1 VVLSNFK
8 KISHAISARDINN
21 LNFGRNVKKD
31 FLRKIVEDKKRE
43 IALAKQLMPESMLRE
58 KAFVPRKRRPFF
70 KKLEHPGL
78 SGVNIIAEIKRA
90 SPSKGDIRANLDT
103 AAYAAAY
110 ESGGAAAI
118 SVLTDGPHF
127 KGSPEDLRIARKTT
141 SLPVLRKDFL
151 ISAYQI
157 FESAVMAADA
167 VLLIVRILSLQQLK
181 DYLSLCNEL
190 ALDALVEIYSERDVE
205 KASLAGARLI
215 GINNRNLKS
224 FETDIET
231 AIRMTSLLDKNQVAV
246 AASGIRSRKDIDL
259 IIYSGIW
266 NFLIGESLVR
276 ADNTEKFLESLHGN
290 KPLSISN
297 R

>member
-1 VVLSNFK
+1 MPM
-8 KISHAISARDINN
+8 
-21 LNFGRNVKKD
+21 KKD
-31 FLRKIVEDKKRE
+31 FLRQIVEDKKRE
-43 IALAKQLMPESMLRE
+43 VAVAKQLMPESRLRE

-70 KKLEHPGL
+70 KKLQHPGPF
-78 SGVNIIAEIKRA
+78 GVNIIAEIKRA
-90 SPSKGDIRANLDT
+90 SPSKGDIRPDLDP
-103 AAYAAAY
+103 AVYAAAY
-110 ESGGAAAI
+110 ETGGAAAL

-127 KGSPEDLRIARKTT
+127 KGGPQDLIIARTTT

-157 FESAVMAADA
+157 FESAAMAADA
-167 VLLIVRILSLQQLK
+167 VLLIVRVLSLQQLK
-181 DYLSLCNEL
+181 DYLRLCDEL
-190 ALDALVEIYSERDVE
+190 ALDALVEIHSESDIE

-231 AIRMTSLLDKNQVAV
+231 AVRMTSLLDKDQVAV

-259 IIYSGIW
+259 IIDSGIW

-276 ADNTEKFLESLHGN
+276 AENPKEFLESLHGKQPASHPN
-290 KPLSISN
+290 P
-297 R
+297 